1 MLPIRKN
8 CCCVEKKTG
17 LRENLREIMD
27 ADSVG
32 GLGGQGRERARCY
45 LPEK

>member
-8 CCCVEKKTG
+8 CCCVEKKPG
-17 LRENLREIMD
+17 LMENLREIMD
-27 ADSVG
+27 AYSVG
-32 GLGGQGRERARCY
+32 GLGGQGRERASY